1 MASLND
7 KLSEFGP
14 SAPEA
19 DQDMGGIYP
28 DLTDVTRL
36 VKRSGIVPFVTTPLK
51 GRFFV
56 FS

>member
-28 DLTDVTRL
+28 DLADVTRL
-36 VKRSGIVPFVTTPLK
+36 VKRSIL
-51 GRFFV
+51 
-56 FS
+56 